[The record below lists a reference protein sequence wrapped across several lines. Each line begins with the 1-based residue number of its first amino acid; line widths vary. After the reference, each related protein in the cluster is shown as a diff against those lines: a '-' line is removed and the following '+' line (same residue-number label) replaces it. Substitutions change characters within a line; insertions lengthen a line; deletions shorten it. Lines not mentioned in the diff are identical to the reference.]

1 MTDDSLRPAVDLRG
15 KLHEFVGRL
24 GYVPATLRLVREAAG
39 HLFTWWIVV
48 LVIQG
53 LLPVASV
60 YLTRAVVDRL
70 AAVVAGP
77 AAPVGASIAAVM
89 GLGAALVA
97 VLFGAEGLR
106 AAADYLR
113 SLQATLVQ
121 DHISDLVHKQ
131 STSVDLAFYEWP
143 EFFDH
148 LHRAQAEATSRP
160 LLLIESL
167 GTLLQNGLTLVAMA
181 GLLLTYGWWM
191 PLALLASAVP
201 ALWVVLRYSVRQHQW
216 RQRTT
221 ADERR
226 SWYYSWLMTT
236 AESAAEIRL
245 FGLAR
250 HLQNLFGGIRR
261 RLRDE
266 SKSLAADNAWTKLVA
281 GGVALSV
288 TAATVGWMLYRA
300 AGHRATLGDLA
311 FLYQAFSNGQRMTQ
325 ALLQQVGQLYYHSL
339 FLGDLFQFLAF
350 APRVVD
356 PPDPQPLPKDL
367 TGGIRLQQVTFAYPD
382 AAEPA
387 LRDFSLEI
395 PAGQFV
401 ALVGPNGAGKSTL
414 VKLLCRFYD
423 PRGGSIELAGR
434 DLRSLSLDV
443 LRARLSVLF
452 QQPMRFN
459 ATVHDNIAWGN
470 LAAQPGRA
478 DVVAAAAAAGA
489 TELIERLPRQY
500 DQLLGKWYASGTE
513 LSVGQW
519 QRLALA
525 RAFLRRADIL
535 ILDEPT
541 SAMDPW
547 AEADWLQRFRQ
558 LAAGRTVLLITH
570 RFTSAMYADVIHVL
584 VEGQV
589 VESGSHEQLIAAGG
603 RYAGSWL
610 QRRPPGP
617 GPRAPD
623 S

>member
-1 MTDDSLRPAVDLRG
+1 MTEASLRPAVSLRE
-15 KLHEFVGRL
+15 KLREFGRRL
-24 GYVPATLRLVREAAG
+24 GYVPATLRLVRQAAG
-39 HLFTWWIVV
+39 HRFAWWVVV
-48 LVIQG
+48 LVVQG

-60 YLTRAVVDRL
+60 YLTRALVDRL
-70 AAVVAGP
+70 AAVVAGAVAP
-77 AAPVGASIAAVM
+77 AGASLPGIIA
-89 GLGAALVA
+89 LGAGLVA
-97 VLFGAEGLR
+97 VLFAAEGLR

-121 DHISDLVHKQ
+121 DHISALVHAQ
-131 STSVDLAFYEWP
+131 STGVDLAFYEWP

-226 SWYYSWLMTT
+226 SWYYGWLMTT
-236 AESAAEIRL
+236 ADSAAEIRL
-245 FGLAR
+245 FGLAQ
-250 HLQNLFGGIRR
+250 HLQNLYGGIRR
-261 RLRDE
+261 RLREE
-266 SKSLAADNAWTKLVA
+266 SRSLAADHAWTKLAA
-281 GGVALSV
+281 GAVALSV

-300 AGHRATLGDLA
+300 AGHQATLGDLA

-350 APRVVD
+350 APRVVN
-356 PPDPQPLPKDL
+356 PPHPEPLPREL
-367 TGGIRLQQVTFAYPD
+367 AGGIRLQQVTFAYPD
-382 AAEPA
+382 APGPA
-387 LRDFSLEI
+387 LRDFSLQI

-423 PRGGSIELAGR
+423 PQGGTIELAGR
-434 DLRSLSLDV
+434 DLRSVSLES

-470 LAAQPGRA
+470 VAAQPGRA
-478 DVVAAAAAAGA
+478 DVIAAAAAAGA

-525 RAFLRRADIL
+525 RAFLRRADVL

-547 AEADWLQRFRQ
+547 AEADWLQRFKG

-584 VEGQV
+584 VDGQV

-603 RYAGSWL
+603 RYADSWRQQQRAGVAPGS
-610 QRRPPGP
+610 
-617 GPRAPD
+617 
-623 S
+623 

>member
-1 MTDDSLRPAVDLRG
+1 VTDASPPPAVDLRG
-15 KLHEFVGRL
+15 KLREFLGRL
-24 GYVPATLRLVREAAG
+24 AYVPATLRLVREAAG
-39 HLFTWWIVV
+39 HLFGWWIVT

-53 LLPVASV
+53 LLPVATI
-60 YLTRAVVDRL
+60 YLTRALVDRL

-77 AAPVGASIAAVM
+77 AGQGGASIAAVM
-89 GLGAALVA
+89 LLGGGLAA
-97 VLFGAEGLR
+97 VLFSAEGVR
-106 AAADYLR
+106 AWADYLR

-121 DHISDLVHKQ
+121 DHISSLVHAQ

-160 LLLIESL
+160 LQLIESL
-167 GTLLQNGLTLVAMA
+167 GTLLQSGLTFVAMA
-181 GLLLTYGWWM
+181 GVLVPYGWWM
-191 PLALLASAVP
+191 PLVLLASAVP

-226 SWYYSWLMTT
+226 SWYYDWLMTT
-236 AESAAEIRL
+236 GEAAAEIRL
-245 FGLAR
+245 FDLAG
-250 HLQNLFGGIRR
+250 HLQHLYDGIRR
-261 RLRDE
+261 RLWGE
-266 SKSLAADNAWTKLVA
+266 SRALAADHARTQLVA
-281 GGVALSV
+281 AAVALAV
-288 TAATVGWMLYRA
+288 TAGVVGWMLYRA
-300 AGHRATLGDLA
+300 AGHQASLGDLV

-339 FLGDLFQFLAF
+339 FLGDLFDFLAF
-350 APRVVD
+350 VPRVVS
-356 PPDPQPLPKDL
+356 PPDPEPLPPAGDL
-367 TGGIRLQQVTFAYPD
+367 GDGIRLEGVTFSYPD
-382 AAEPA
+382 APEPA
-387 LRDFSLEI
+387 LRDFSLRI

-423 PRGGSIELAGR
+423 PQGGTIEVAGH
-434 DLRSLSLDV
+434 DMRSLSLDE
-443 LRARLSVLF
+443 LRGRISVLF

-470 LAAQPGRA
+470 LAAEPGRG
-478 DVVAAAAAAGA
+478 DVESAAAAAGA
-489 TELIERLPRQY
+489 TELVEHLPHGF
-500 DQLLGKWYASGTE
+500 DQLLGKWYESGTE

-525 RAFLRRADIL
+525 RAFLRRSDIL

-547 AEADWLQRFRQ
+547 AEADWLARFRR

-584 VEGQV
+584 VDGQV
-589 VESGSHEQLIAAGG
+589 AESGSHEQLIAAGG
-603 RYAGSWL
+603 RYAESWRR
-610 QRRPPGP
+610 QRRAGP
-617 GPRAPD
+617 QV
-623 S
+623 